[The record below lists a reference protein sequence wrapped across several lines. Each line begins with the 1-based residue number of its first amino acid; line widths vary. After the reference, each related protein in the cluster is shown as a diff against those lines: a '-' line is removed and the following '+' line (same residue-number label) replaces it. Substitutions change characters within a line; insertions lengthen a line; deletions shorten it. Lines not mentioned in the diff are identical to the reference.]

1 MLSHA
6 ILNPSADVVIEPCK
20 ILSLRMI
27 CVTSDPRPFMML
39 ANSTNITSA
48 NNGNVLRLLG
58 QVKHLIGS
66 NGIFHAG

>member
-6 ILNPSADVVIEPCK
+6 ILNPSADVVIEPRK

-39 ANSTNITSA
+39 ANSTPYNH
-48 NNGNVLRLLG
+48 NGNVLRLLG